1 MAEEDDVIIKVIDTK
16 KISVDLI
23 DLSHFEARTDNVTKN
38 LKRFAERIRKMGLI
52 QPIVVYPK
60 GERHELLDGQRRFLA
75 HKDELKW
82 SKILAMII
90 EEPEKDMIKR
100 TISWLA
106 NEARLQMTT
115 KDKMRHIVH
124 MYSEGWKIPDIAE
137 DLVMKQTEVSAM
149 IKLPRV
155 PDVVRLAVE
164 GGEIDADA
172 AVRATDAKKFVK
184 GVTSEDKGSDVLDLA
199 KKMTSLTKTQR
210 KNVANTGQETDGE
223 TDNDTLIDEG
233 VNRTTEGLKVDLDS
247 SEMQRLATYSD
258 GKNKTKGEAAA
269 ELIVQGLDAS
279 GD

>member
-1 MAEEDDVIIKVIDTK
+1 MAEEDDVIVKPIDTK

-38 LKRFAERIRKMGLI
+38 LKSFAERIRKIGLI

-60 GERHELLDGQRRFLA
+60 GKRYELLDGQRRFLA

-82 SKILAMII
+82 SNVLAMII
-90 EEPEKDMIKR
+90 EEPEKDMVKR

-124 MYSEGWKIPDIAE
+124 MYSEAYKIPDIAE
-137 DLVMKQTEVSAM
+137 ELSMKQTEVTAM

-155 PDVVRLAVE
+155 PDVVRVAVE
-164 GGEIDADA
+164 AGEIDADA
-172 AVRATDAKKFVK
+172 AVRATDAKKFIK
-184 GVTSEDKGSDVLDLA
+184 GVTSEAKGSAVLDLA

-210 KNVANTGQETDGE
+210 RNVANTGQETDGE
-223 TDNDTLIDEG
+223 TDNDTLIGEG
-233 VNRTTEGLKVDLDS
+233 IKRTTEGLKVDLDS
-247 SEMQRLATYSD
+247 SEMQRLASYSE